1 MHWVKIASI
10 QLEMADD
17 RPKERAIEYALAMMD
32 RCRGADLILL
42 PEMWNIGFFDH
53 DRYRSESEPIDGP
66 TATAIGAKAKELAVW
81 VFSGSFVERRGDK
94 HYNTSI
100 LFDRTGEK
108 AGQYSKIHLFTY
120 QSREGELLDRGTD
133 IAVVDTEFGKMG
145 LSTCYDLRFPELYRG
160 MTDMGAEFFLVTSA
174 WPYPRLE
181 AWNVFNQARATENVC
196 YLISCNAAGV
206 QKGNRFLGH
215 SCVVDPWGTVVAACD
230 FREGILRAEIDP
242 GLVKH
247 VRDSFRVLD
256 DRVLK

>member
-1 MHWVKIASI
+1 MKIASI

-17 RPKERAIEYALAMMD
+17 RAKGEAVEYALSMMD
-32 RCRGADLILL
+32 RCRGADLLLL

-66 TATAIGAKAKELAVW
+66 TAAALAAKARELSAW
-81 VFSGSFVERRGDK
+81 VFSGSFVEKRNNK
-94 HYNTSI
+94 YYNTSV
-100 LFDRTGEK
+100 LFDRSGKK

-120 QSREGELLDRGTD
+120 QSREAELLTPGSE

-145 LSTCYDLRFPELYRG
+145 LSTCYDLRFPELYRR
-160 MTDMGAEFFLVTSA
+160 MVDLGAEFFLVTSA

-181 AWNVFNQARATENVC
+181 AWNVFNQARAAENLC

-215 SCVVDPWGTVVAACD
+215 SCVVDPWGTVAATCD
-230 FREGILRAEIDP
+230 FREGILRAEVDP
-242 GLVKH
+242 GLVPRA
-247 VRDSFRVLD
+247 RDSFRVLD
-256 DRVLK
+256 DRMLK